1 VKDFGIF
8 DTPDEYYDKHGDNLS
23 GMNPIKRFTY
33 RYLVS
38 KVLTRRAEKFRQ
50 GQL

>member
-8 DTPDEYYDKHGDNLS
+8 DTPDEYYVKHANLS